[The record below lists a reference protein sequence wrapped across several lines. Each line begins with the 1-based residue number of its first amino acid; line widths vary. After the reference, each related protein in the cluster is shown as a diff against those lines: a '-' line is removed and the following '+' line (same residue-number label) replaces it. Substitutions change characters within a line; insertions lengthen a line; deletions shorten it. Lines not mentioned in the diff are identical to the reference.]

1 MSRQTLGRLAPVAI
15 LLLGLVLFVAFR
27 LDRYFTF
34 ELLSRHRAE
43 LVAWVAAN
51 HVFAALA
58 FVAAYA
64 VAVAFSLPIAVLLTP
79 SGGFLFGPWL
89 GAALSVVGAT
99 LGAVAVFGAARTA
112 FRDLFR
118 ARAGETLKSLEA
130 GFARDDFAYLLFLRL
145 VPVFPFW
152 LVNIV
157 PALLGMKLARFALAT
172 LIGIVPGAIV
182 YASLGAGFGT
192 LFDSGQKPDFG
203 IVFEARILLP
213 LLGLAALSLVPI
225 LYRRLKKGTT

>member
-203 IVFEARILLP
+203 IVFQPRILLP